1 MSLRARVAL
10 LVLGLFVAAMLGAF
24 AVSVREARNDVLE
37 EIAYDKTLI
46 SRVLVLAFGD
56 ANTDPAITSAP
67 DFPHRLTDFAD
78 ALHFDV
84 EIGGKSD
91 LRFAHTN
98 VTVVD
103 APAWFVR
110 LLDIDSDTLLQ
121 DYGRIDGQNIV
132 LRTDAYR
139 EINEGW
145 RSASSG
151 FIRRVGFLLLLSI
164 SVYLTLGWWLRP
176 VEQILIGLHDV
187 ERGDLSRRIPMTGLP
202 EFDQISDKIN
212 QLTTVLGAA
221 KLENEQLQSESIS
234 DQEREKFRLAQEL
247 HDRLG
252 QSISAIKAVA
262 ASIEIRS
269 QTGMPELAASARHIE
284 DISEAAYDAVKQ
296 LMAGLRPAVLDELGL
311 ARALQQLV
319 DDWNERNENTFCRLR
334 IDSDIDDL
342 GEEQSINIYRI
353 VEEALANVAQ
363 HAKASKV
370 NIVVSGSEVV
380 SLSIADDGVGFDPEK
395 VKKGRGLWNMQD
407 RVTLLQGRSQ
417 IVASVGNGV
426 SMFLEFPRY
435 PDQRTRRKK

>member
-1 MSLRARVAL
+1 VSLRARVAL

-37 EIAYDKTLI
+37 EIAYDKVLI
-46 SRVLVLAFGD
+46 NRVLALAIGD
-56 ANTDPAITSAP
+56 ANADPALTTTP
-67 DFPHRLTDFAD
+67 DFPRRLTDFAE

-84 EIGGKSD
+84 EVAGKPD
-91 LRFAHTN
+91 PRFQHSNHT
-98 VTVVD
+98 VSD
-103 APAWFVR
+103 APAWFVD
-110 LLDIDSDTLLQ
+110 LLNIDNETLLQ
-121 DYGRIDGQNIV
+121 DFGRIDGDRIV
-132 LRTDAYR
+132 LRTDAFR

-145 RSASSG
+145 RSAGTG
-151 FIRRVGFLLLLSI
+151 FIRRVGFLLLLNI
-164 SVYLTLGWWLRP
+164 SVYLILGWWLRP
-176 VEQILIGLHDV
+176 VEQILVGLNDV